1 MTESIKATEP
11 GILAVKTVTIT
22 TKTKALLAVIS
33 LLLLLCGAY
42 TIQHSS
48 MTDTSKDPYIDTIQK
63 NSDAIN
69 TEVLKLVNTE
79 GTEANLTY
87 WGACDSALYTIRM
100 QNTDAEQGYPTVS
113 SNHKDINVKYRAF
126 LHEAAGVVLTCE
138 NGGKP
143 DLSKMNAAKTA
154 LF

>member
-1 MTESIKATEP
+1 MT
-11 GILAVKTVTIT
+11 GAVTRLLSNKIVAGLVNNKIMLMIMA
-22 TKTKALLAVIS
+22 ALLV
-33 LLLLLCGAY
+33 CGGAY
-42 TIQHSS
+42 IIHQTTTEIP
-48 MTDTSKDPYIDTIQK
+48 KDPYIDTIQK
-63 NSDAIN
+63 NSDVIN
-69 TEVLKLVNTE
+69 IAVLKAVNTE

-87 WGACDSALYTIRM
+87 WSECDNTLYNIRY
-100 QNTDAEQGYPTVS
+100 QNTYAEQGYPTVS

-126 LHEAAGVVLTCE
+126 LHEASEVVLTCE